1 MLERRWVRYG
11 TLFLSR
17 SLLINNN
24 KKELFLSTTVTY
36 RVTLRLRACSLA
48 QPAVTKMKEQIKIQ
62 NE

>member
-48 QPAVTKMKEQIKIQ
+48 QPDK
-62 NE
+62 